1 MLTRFLILFKKF
13 LGLVLIFLG
22 LVSLFIPFVPGIL
35 LIFAGLWLFGGGGYF
50 KKWLKKPENNGL
62 EEDKEKDK

>member
-1 MLTRFLILFKKF
+1 MNELLNLFKKF

-35 LIFAGLWLFGGGGYF
+35 LIFAGLWLFGGGNYF
-50 KKWLKKPENNGL
+50 KKWFKRPASNSFEEN
-62 EEDKEKDK
+62 KEKNK